1 MLNKL
6 YALAELLGFLLAVAL
21 LGGLFFVWFLWML
34 TTVRP

>member
-6 YALAELLGFLLAVAL
+6 CVLAELFGFLLAVAL

-34 TTVRP
+34 TTVKP